1 MKLEIV
7 EKHKIVPVGQHGTG
21 SLELLLL
28 KKSNRSR
35 PTYRLAV
42 AFERQGELQM
52 RYLRGYPEQARFPF
66 GWTSEQSEA
75 RRYYEDVA
83 RFVMGDI
90 LKNGTISYGFFD
102 WR

>member
-7 EKHKIVPVGQHGTG
+7 EKRKISSVGQHGIG

-28 KKSNRSR
+28 KKANRCH
-35 PTYRLAV
+35 PTYRFAI

-52 RYLRGYPEQARFPF
+52 RYLRGSPEQVKFSF
-66 GWTSEQSEA
+66 GWTSRQSEA
-75 RRYYEDVA
+75 RRYYEEAA
-83 RFVMGDI
+83 RFIMGDI
-90 LKNGTISYGFFD
+90 LKNGPIFYGIFD